1 MNAIDTLNDIIHHK
15 NGIIFQINQ
24 IEECLLIL
32 KSMSEDKEKLNSN
45 KFSNYFAFTE
55 NLIIDKI
62 LLSLGKI
69 YDQYDEKKRENKVR
83 SIRQL
88 IKFLEKNPN
97 LYENI
102 KLCSYRDGSYNKR
115 FLKNLNINEIKS
127 NEEFIAL
134 IRNENPLD
142 DRRLLDKFTRL
153 RNKYLAHNEQHFTI
167 SNDDNLDWSEFYK
180 LLDFAK
186 DCIHTISWLYLNKS
200 CYFNG
205 KFIQLYS
212 SERTEYCFQNVK
224 NLIPEK

>member
-1 MNAIDTLNDIIHHK
+1 MNTIDILDDIIHHK

-32 KSMSEDKEKLNSN
+32 KSMSEDKEKLNSG

-55 NLIIDKI
+55 NLIIEKM

-69 YDQYDEKKRENKVR
+69 YDQYEDKDGGNKVR

-102 KLCSYRDGSYNKR
+102 KLHSYTEGSDNKR
-115 FLKNLNINEIKS
+115 FLKNFNINEIKS

-134 IRNENPLD
+134 IKNENPLD
-142 DRRLLDKFTRL
+142 DRRLRNKFTQL

-167 SNDDNLDWSEFYK
+167 SNNNNLDWSEFYE

-186 DCIHTISWLYLNKS
+186 DCIHTISWLYLNIP